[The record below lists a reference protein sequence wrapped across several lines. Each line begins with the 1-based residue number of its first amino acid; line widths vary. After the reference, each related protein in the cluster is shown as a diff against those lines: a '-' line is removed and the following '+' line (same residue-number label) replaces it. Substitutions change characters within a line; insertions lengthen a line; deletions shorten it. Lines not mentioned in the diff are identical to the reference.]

1 MNEKQLE
8 KTLSESV
15 LKDIEARVPHAKS
28 SVAPVNDPGLDPNV
42 IVRAVLPTKVT
53 GYEELDRIL
62 KLAYDQ
68 AANGKGKARH
78 SKQAIGFRPWHEQ
91 PIMQIGRMTGP
102 GYHTGQVQKKVQEA
116 VTMAGNADFTG
127 AKAEALGAIVY
138 AAAFFKLLEEMEQ
151 AHLM

>member
-42 IVRAVLPTKVT
+42 IIKVASLPQQVT
-53 GYEELDRIL
+53 GYEELERIL

-68 AANGKGKARH
+68 AASGKGKARH

-91 PIMQIGRMTGP
+91 PIMQIARMVGTG
-102 GYHTGQVQKKVQEA
+102 GHAYQVQKKVQEGLL
-116 VTMAGNADFTG
+116 MPR
-127 AKAEALGAIVY
+127 AEANG
-138 AAAFFKLLEEMEQ
+138 LL
-151 AHLM
+151 A